1 MEDLTKLTSEE
12 LKNRLA
18 YLKEELQDVENERS
32 FIFKQSGMHV
42 SSSKIAMQMEE
53 FDTEIKR
60 LKSQI
65 DACAEALTS
74 GEA

>member
-1 MEDLTKLTSEE
+1 MEDLSKLTSEE

-53 FDTEIKR
+53 FDTDIKR

-65 DACAEALTS
+65 ESCAEALTS
-74 GEA
+74 GGA